1 MHLQAGGCQADDIS
15 SRCSIQFLDA
25 LHNFVFLFFFFL
37 LSTLAAAVANVCR
50 EKSEIRSDIRASLW
64 VVVAAEVEVAVEVVV
79 VEGIGRPE
87 ERTRRLR

>member
-1 MHLQAGGCQADDIS
+1 M
-15 SRCSIQFLDA
+15 
-25 LHNFVFLFFFFL
+25 
-37 LSTLAAAVANVCR
+37 AVANVCR

-64 VVVAAEVEVAVEVVV
+64 VVAAEVEVAVEVEVVAV